1 MRQHSPFQAKKQTA
15 ALVLPYDVHQSFIN
29 QIHNKTM
36 RKKSFPSIFQWKC
49 LKKTLLLMKLTTLFV
64 LLTTLQLSASMYSQN
79 SRVTLN
85 VYNGTL
91 SDVFKEIEKQTEY
104 KIFYKVD
111 QINLQARLNVTAN
124 DQAVSDVLGK
134 VLTES
139 GATYDVIDK
148 IIVITPANKQS
159 IKVEGVVTDSKGQ
172 PIPGVS
178 VSVKG
183 TSAGSITDLDGK
195 YSVEVPD
202 ANSILVFSFMGYLP
216 EEKVVGTQNSISVT
230 MIEDIKQLDEVV
242 VVGYGTLK
250 KSDVTGSVTRVTS
263 KDIDQ
268 MPVQN
273 AVQAMQGRA
282 AGLDVTSATYG
293 RPGELGTTTI
303 RGNRSINGSNNPLYV
318 VDGIPLEAGG
328 IDAFN
333 PQDIESLDILKD
345 ASATAIYGSRGSN
358 GVILVTTKKGTEGK
372 FTVNYTS
379 SLTLEKI
386 NDLSR
391 NFNSA
396 EYIAYRREAY
406 RKQIV
411 KLNSGV
417 IITNSY
423 NPDSPSEISDQGIFG
438 ADPFAWANVDKAWA
452 GGSYDPSKLTTTNW
466 TDYVVRTGVT
476 QNHTLSISGGT
487 EKTKGYLSAGYLD
500 QQGTNKDQRYT
511 RYSLQANINMKPNKW
526 FTIGASLTGSQA
538 KQLYGYYYSGTGA
551 KYLYDLAKGQ
561 LPYAVPYDPSGNLIY
576 LPGADINIVNPV
588 NEASNET
595 NQRVNLRI
603 MGNTFAEIKFTNWL
617 RYRINFGPDFR
628 NYTLGQF
635 QKGLSQLRGGLPTS
649 SNYANYQQEQHFAYT
664 LENLLYF
671 DKTFASVHKVGITL
685 LQSSSL
691 NQNQL
696 SDVNATNLPDDNQL
710 WYGIEQNKNATP
722 SGYSTSFTKNTMM
735 SYMARLNY
743 SLMDKY
749 LITASGRWDGASM
762 LAAGHQWDFFSS
774 FALAWKLDK
783 EPFMKNVTFISE
795 LKPRVGYG
803 TTGNSGISAYGT
815 LGGLMSVYYRWGA
828 TDVAAFLPTRP
839 AESTPAPMPNKNLG
853 WEKTMQMNYGL
864 DFGLFA
870 NRISGSVDYYEANTS
885 DVLMLRSIPSVLGYT
900 TTWDN
905 IGKTKNSGIE
915 VQLATVNISTK
926 NVKWTTNFT
935 FSANKEQV
943 IETALGKND
952 DISNA
957 WFIGHPIGV
966 YYDYSKQGIWQYSD
980 SMLMKTFNAKGQK
993 YAAGTIR
1000 VNDLN
1005 GDTLIDAN
1013 HDRKIIGQKTPKWT
1027 AGILNTVTFKGF
1039 DFSVFVYARWGQ
1051 TIYGTNP
1058 DFQGRY
1064 ASRKVDYWT
1073 PTNPT
1078 NAYPE
1083 PNFANAAPT
1092 YATSLVYED
1101 GSFVKVRNIS
1111 LGYTFPKQ
1119 WMQKLKISN
1128 FRLYVMLMNPFL
1140 YTKNGYLDPDL
1151 SSSNASNYL
1160 TVGANATNPAT
1171 SVSSKS
1177 YVLGLNVT
1185 F

>member
-1 MRQHSPFQAKKQTA
+1 
-15 ALVLPYDVHQSFIN
+15 
-29 QIHNKTM
+29 
-36 RKKSFPSIFQWKC
+36 
-49 LKKTLLLMKLTTLFV
+49 MKLTILFV
-64 LLTTLQLSASMYSQN
+64 LLATLQMSANMYSQN
-79 SRVTLN
+79 SRVTLK
-85 VYNGTL
+85 VSNGTL

-111 QINLQARLNVTAN
+111 QINLQARLNVTAT
-124 DQAVSDVLGK
+124 DMTVSDVLGK
-134 VLTES
+134 VLPEN

-148 IIVITPANKQS
+148 IIVITPSVKQS
-159 IKVEGVVTDSKGQ
+159 FKVTGVVTDSKGQ
-172 PIPGVS
+172 PMPGVS
-178 VSVKG
+178 VSLKG
-183 TSAGSITDLDGK
+183 TSVGSITDVDGK

-202 ANSILVFSFMGYLP
+202 ANAVLIFSFMGYLP
-216 EEKVVGTQNSISVT
+216 EERPVGSQTTINLT
-230 MIEDIKQLDEVV
+230 MIEDIKQLEEVV
-242 VVGYGTLK
+242 VVGYGTMK

-293 RPGELGTTTI
+293 RPGELGNITI
-303 RGNRSINGSNNPLYV
+303 RGNRSINGSNAPLYV

-333 PQDIESLDILKD
+333 PQDIESIDILKD

-358 GVILVTTKKGTEGK
+358 GVILVTTKKGTDGK
-372 FTVNYTS
+372 FTVSYTS

-396 EYIAYRREAY
+396 EYIDYRREAY
-406 RKQIV
+406 RNQPV
-411 KLNSGV
+411 KISGGA
-417 IITNSY
+417 ILTNSY
-423 NPDSPSEISDQGIFG
+423 DPDSPTEITDQVIFG
-438 ADPFAWANVDKAWA
+438 ADPSAWANVDKAWA
-452 GGSYDPSKLTTTNW
+452 GGSYDPSQLTTTNW

-487 EKTKGYLSAGYLD
+487 EKTKAYLSAGYLD

-511 RYSLQANINMKPNKW
+511 RYTLQANINMKPNKW
-526 FTIGASLTGSQA
+526 FSIGASLTGTQS

-551 KYLYDLAKGQ
+551 KYLYDLAKNQ
-561 LPYAVPYDPSGNLIY
+561 FPFAVPYDQSGNLIY
-576 LPGADINIVNPV
+576 LPGADIGVVNPV
-588 NEASNET
+588 NEADNET

-671 DKTFASVHKVGITL
+671 DKTFATNHKVGVTL

-691 NQNQL
+691 NQNQT

-710 WYGIEQNKNATP
+710 WYGIEQNKNAAP
-722 SGYSTSFTKNTMM
+722 SGYNTSFSKNTMM
-735 SYMARLNY
+735 SYMTRLNY
-743 SLMDKY
+743 SFMDKY
-749 LITASGRWDGASM
+749 LLTASGRWDGASM

-774 FALAWKLDK
+774 FALAWKLEK
-783 EPFMKNVTFISE
+783 ESFMKNVAFISE
-795 LKPRVGYG
+795 LKPRIGYG
-803 TTGNSGISAYGT
+803 TTGNSAISAYGT

-839 AESTPAPMPNKNLG
+839 AESNPAKMPNKNLG
-853 WEKTMQMNYGL
+853 WEKTMQLNYGL
-864 DFGLFA
+864 DFGLFS
-870 NRISGSVDYYEANTS
+870 NRISGSVDYYVANTS
-885 DVLMLRSIPSVLGYT
+885 DVLMQRSIPSVLGYT

-915 VQLATVNISTK
+915 VQLTTVNISTK

-935 FSANKEQV
+935 FSANKEEV
-943 IETALGKND
+943 VETALGKND
-952 DISNA
+952 DITNN
-957 WFIGHPIGV
+957 WFIGQPVGV
-966 YYDYSKQGIWQYSD
+966 YYDYVKQGIWQTSD
-980 SMLMKTFNAKGQK
+980 DAVRNRFNVLNPTAK
-993 YAAGTIR
+993 YTAGSIR
-1000 VNDLN
+1000 VRDLN
-1005 GDTLIDAN
+1005 GDSIIDAN
-1013 HDRKIIGQKTPKWT
+1013 HDRKVVGQKTPKWT
-1027 AGILNTVTFKGF
+1027 AGILNTITFKGF
-1039 DFSVFVYARWGQ
+1039 DLSAFVYARWGQ

-1058 DFQGRY
+1058 DFQARY
-1064 ASRKVDYWT
+1064 ASRKVNYWT
-1073 PTNPT
+1073 PNNPT
-1078 NAYPE
+1078 NDYPE
-1083 PNFANAAPT
+1083 PIFGGSAPT
-1092 YATSLVYED
+1092 YATALVYED

-1111 LGYTFPKQ
+1111 LGYTFPKE
-1119 WMQKLKISN
+1119 WMQKLRISN
-1128 FRLYVMLMNPFL
+1128 FRLYVMAMNPFL

-1160 TVGANATNPAT
+1160 SASANAANPAT